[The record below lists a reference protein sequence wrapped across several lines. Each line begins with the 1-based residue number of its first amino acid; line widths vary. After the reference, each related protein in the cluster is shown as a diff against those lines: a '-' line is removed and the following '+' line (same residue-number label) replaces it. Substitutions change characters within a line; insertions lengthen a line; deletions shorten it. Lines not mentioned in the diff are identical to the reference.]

1 MPVDYKKLWILL
13 IEKNISKPQLRKAAN
28 ISPSTF
34 TKLNKN
40 EFVAMDVLVRIC
52 MVLDC
57 DIGDVVF
64 VNGCFWH
71 AHEGC
76 KWFVPPK
83 SNTEFWEKK
92 FQYNRSRDKENYLK
106 LRALGWKVIIIW
118 ECEIRHGN
126 PQVAFDDLIKEITNN
141 GK

>member
-13 IEKNISKPQLRKAAN
+13 IENNISKPQLRKAAN

-57 DIGDVVF
+57 DIGDVV
-64 VNGCFWH
+64 
-71 AHEGC
+71 
-76 KWFVPPK
+76 
-83 SNTEFWEKK
+83 
-92 FQYNRSRDKENYLK
+92 
-106 LRALGWKVIIIW
+106 
-118 ECEIRHGN
+118 
-126 PQVAFDDLIKEITNN
+126 EITR
-141 GK
+141 

>member
-1 MPVDYKKLWILL
+1 M

-57 DIGDVVF
+57 DIGDVV
-64 VNGCFWH
+64 
-71 AHEGC
+71 
-76 KWFVPPK
+76 
-83 SNTEFWEKK
+83 
-92 FQYNRSRDKENYLK
+92 
-106 LRALGWKVIIIW
+106 
-118 ECEIRHGN
+118 
-126 PQVAFDDLIKEITNN
+126 EITR
-141 GK
+141 

>member
-28 ISPSTF
+28 ISSSTF

-57 DIGDVVF
+57 DIGDVV
-64 VNGCFWH
+64 
-71 AHEGC
+71 
-76 KWFVPPK
+76 
-83 SNTEFWEKK
+83 
-92 FQYNRSRDKENYLK
+92 
-106 LRALGWKVIIIW
+106 
-118 ECEIRHGN
+118 
-126 PQVAFDDLIKEITNN
+126 EITR
-141 GK
+141 